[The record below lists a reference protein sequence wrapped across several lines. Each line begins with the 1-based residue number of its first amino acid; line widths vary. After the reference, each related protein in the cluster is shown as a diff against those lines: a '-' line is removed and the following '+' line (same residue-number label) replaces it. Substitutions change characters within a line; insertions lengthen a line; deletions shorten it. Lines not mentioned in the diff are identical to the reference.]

1 MVAVLDY
8 TETSAMRYQP
18 HETPYLPVRR
28 EFPAKD
34 VDIVRTLYRR
44 HSPHMTSRG
53 RKVLRTLLM
62 ER

>member
-1 MVAVLDY
+1 
-8 TETSAMRYQP
+8 MRYQP